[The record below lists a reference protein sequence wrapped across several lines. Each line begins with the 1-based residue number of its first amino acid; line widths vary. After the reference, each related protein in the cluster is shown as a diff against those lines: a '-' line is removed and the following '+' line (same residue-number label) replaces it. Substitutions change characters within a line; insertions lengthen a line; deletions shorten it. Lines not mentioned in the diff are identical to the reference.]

1 MSAEE
6 EQAGNLVE
14 EIAEEIEGDEDE
26 VAYDEEP
33 EEIEIEIDDDN
44 DAPID
49 LDS

>member
-33 EEIEIEIDDDN
+33 EEIEIEIDDD
-44 DAPID
+44 APID